1 MEHYPELPCISLPN
15 YSGSDQGRANEELVA
30 AAAFLSQQPARSV
43 SASEGNAH
51 GSGEAG
57 TPVRDFRE
65 REAAQARSVP
75 ELPPATVIGESTQL
89 GSAPMVW
96 VAQGCVQD
104 IAGSVG
110 LARWRAY
117 VCGLSVVL
125 LSVAFLLLA
134 GPILGSDIWPGGVFL
149 IGVTL
154 LVLPML
160 LDDPLIPPVCFK
172 LTTTGL
178 EVKTFHGMWW
188 CGRRTQWWCTADI
201 QQVAVY
207 KQTELYR
214 YTALLN
220 TVSNQTSADRS
231 APVAIRHP
239 IQVMGELPGAM
250 LSLGKCTGTLKFATC
265 VFLGTRL
272 ASQSEVFPLSRKIW
286 HQAQVADLF
295 DLAHAM
301 SRWLHNGQQI
311 QVGRSPTSGTTMI
324 GNQNGDFPL
333 HLSDRLRYN

>member
-1 MEHYPELPCISLPN
+1 MEHYPELPCVSLPN
-15 YSGSDQGRANEELVA
+15 YSGNDQGRANEELVVA
-30 AAAFLSQQPARSV
+30 AGFVSQQRARSV
-43 SASEGNAH
+43 LAPNPSADD
-51 GSGEAG
+51 SGEAG
-57 TPVRDFRE
+57 ALARDFRE
-65 REAAQARSVP
+65 REAAQSRSMP
-75 ELPPATVIGESTQL
+75 ELPPATVMGEPLQL

-110 LARWRAY
+110 LARWRTY
-117 VCGLSVVL
+117 VCGLSAVL
-125 LSVAFLLLA
+125 LSAGLLLVA
-134 GPILGSDIWPGGVFL
+134 GPIFGSGLWPGGVFL
-149 IGVTL
+149 LGFTL

-178 EVKTFHGMWW
+178 EVRTFHGMWW
-188 CGRRTQWWCTADI
+188 CSRRTQWWCTADI
-201 QQVAVY
+201 QQVAVF

-220 TVSNQTSADRS
+220 TVSNQTSAEQS

-239 IQVMGELPGAM
+239 IQVAGELPGPM
-250 LSLGKCTGTLKFATC
+250 LSLGKCTGTLKVATC

-272 ASQSEVFPLSRKIW
+272 TSQSEVLPLSRKIW
-286 HQAQVADLF
+286 HQAQVSDLF

-301 SRWLHNGQQI
+301 SRWLQNGQQI
-311 QVGRSPTSGTTMI
+311 QVGRSPTSGTALI
-324 GNQNGDFPL
+324 GDQHSN
-333 HLSDRLRYN
+333 LSVTSID